1 MNRIFPTSS
10 FLAVLVLGLMTV
22 GLPRFA
28 PAQAAPVGKASAD
41 FDNSRPDKTET
52 EWGRLVADATRAA
65 AQADIALVY
74 SGALRRGTL
83 RAGNIESTSV
93 NALLSF
99 GDDEVVSLSIT
110 GAQLRAAL
118 ERAVQAY
125 PDPSPAFL
133 QCSGLVATFNAQAPT
148 NRRVTM
154 VRIQGR
160 EVENRETFTVAM
172 PISLAQGAAG
182 YFTIW
187 RGDAAKAAGTS
198 MSGAVIDYIR
208 ERNTITPDDTPRFS
222 PQ

>member
-1 MNRIFPTSS
+1 
-10 FLAVLVLGLMTV
+10 V
-22 GLPRFA
+22 GVA
-28 PAQAAPVGKASAD
+28 KAD

-52 EWGRLVADATRAA
+52 DWGRLVADATRVA
-65 AQADIALVY
+65 AQADIALVF
-74 SGALRRGTL
+74 SGALRRGSL
-83 RAGNIESTSV
+83 RAGPIESTAV

-99 GDDEVVSLSIT
+99 GDDEVVSLTIT

-125 PDPSPAFL
+125 PDSSPAFL
-133 QCSGLVATFNAQAPT
+133 HCAGFVAAFNAQAPT

-154 VRIQGR
+154 VRFQGR
-160 EVENRETFTVAM
+160 EVENRDTLTVAM

-187 RGDAAKAAGTS
+187 KGEAAKGAGTS

-208 ERNTITPDDTPRFS
+208 ERNAVTPDDTPRFA